1 MNRYRHPFRWSIKR
15 EFNVSYPSPS
25 SAKAIVALLLSA
37 LVTTACG
44 GGGADDP
51 VAPPAVPTDA
61 VPDSAI
67 ASVRAYT
74 EFAGQLIADKRAAGA
89 GTPLRL
95 NSASAPVSETDSPL
109 PVD

>member
-1 MNRYRHPFRWSIKR
+1 MRHLFRLG
-15 EFNVSYPSPS
+15 V
-25 SAKAIVALLLSA
+25 AAAAAALL
-37 LVTTACG
+37 TACGG

-74 EFAGQLIADKRAAGA
+74 EFTGQLITDERAATA
-89 GTPLRL
+89 GVPLRL
-95 NSASAPVSETDSPL
+95 NTGLAPVSESARPL
-109 PVD
+109 PVH

>member
-1 MNRYRHPFRWSIKR
+1 MQAQENPAMQRLFRLG
-15 EFNVSYPSPS
+15 V
-25 SAKAIVALLLSA
+25 AAAAAALL
-37 LVTTACG
+37 TACG

>member
-1 MNRYRHPFRWSIKR
+1 MQRLFRLG
-15 EFNVSYPSPS
+15 V
-25 SAKAIVALLLSA
+25 AAAAAALL
-37 LVTTACG
+37 TACG

-51 VAPPAVPTDA
+51 VAPPAVPTGA

-74 EFAGQLIADKRAAGA
+74 EFTGQLIADERAAGA

-95 NSASAPVSETDSPL
+95 NSALAPVSETASPL